1 MRFPWQLTSLLG
13 CTLAVSMGAALAAPQ
28 APEPTQAEVDV
39 TEVATG
45 LNHPWA
51 LVFLPD
57 GSMLITERSGTLRR
71 LDPQMRLS
79 EPLSGLPEV
88 AVRGQ
93 GGLLDIALSPSFAE
107 DRWVYLSYAES
118 DGKKMGTAMGRG
130 RLSEDASR
138 LDDFSVLFRQE
149 PKLSTGHHFGSRIVF
164 APDGFLYLAL
174 GENNQRATAQDLDKL
189 QGKVVRLHPDG
200 RIPDDNP
207 FVGDKEARPEI
218 WSYGHRNPQGFALNP
233 WTQELWLHEHGP
245 RGGDEINHVQA
256 GLNYG
261 WPLATYGINYT
272 GFSIPEAEG
281 TTVEGTEPPLLWW
294 KRSPA
299 ISGMAFYNAER
310 FTQWNASLFIGALRS
325 QELIRLTLDG
335 DKVLAEERLLH
346 DRGDRIR
353 DVRVGPDGYV
363 YVLTDS
369 PNGALL
375 RLGPKTAN

>member
-13 CTLAVSMGAALAAPQ
+13 CSLSVWGGVALAAPQ
-28 APEPTQAEVDV
+28 APEPTRAEAEV
-39 TEVATG
+39 TEVVAG

-51 LVFLPD
+51 LAFLPD

-79 EPLSGLPEV
+79 APLQGLPEI

-93 GGLLDIALSPSFAE
+93 GGLLDIALSPNFAE

-118 DGKKMGTAMGRG
+118 DGNKMGTAMGRG

-174 GENNQRATAQDLDKL
+174 GENNQRATAQDLGKL

-200 RIPDDNP
+200 RIPDNNP
-207 FVGDKEARPEI
+207 FIDNDEARPEI

-281 TTVEGTEPPLLWW
+281 TTVEGAEPPLLWW

-299 ISGMAFYNAER
+299 ISGMAFYDADR
-310 FTQWNASLFIGALRS
+310 FTQWGASLFIGALRS

-335 DKVLAEERLLH
+335 KKVLAEERLLH

-375 RLGPKTAN
+375 RIAPKTTP

>member
-13 CTLAVSMGAALAAPQ
+13 CSLSVWGGVALAAPQ
-28 APEPTQAEVDV
+28 APEPTRAEAEV
-39 TEVATG
+39 TEVVAG

-51 LVFLPD
+51 LAFLPD

-79 EPLSGLPEV
+79 APLQGLPEI

-93 GGLLDIALSPSFAE
+93 GGLLDIALSPNFAE

-118 DGKKMGTAMGRG
+118 DGNKMGTAMGRG

-174 GENNQRATAQDLDKL
+174 GENNQRATAQDLGKL

-200 RIPDDNP
+200 RIPDNNP
-207 FVGDKEARPEI
+207 FIDNDEARPEI

-299 ISGMAFYNAER
+299 ISGMAFYDADR
-310 FTQWNASLFIGALRS
+310 FTQWGASLFIGALRS

-335 DKVLAEERLLH
+335 KKVLAEERLLH

-375 RLGPKTAN
+375 RIAPKTTP